1 MIIISTQDNFKR
13 KTFIAGVVTNSSRKK
28 TSINSICNKYQRGV
42 GEEVLKWKADWENN
56 EDREAEEETE
66 ERENSPDQQDQDRN
80 RRKLREDELLCQ
92 RYIRR

>member
-1 MIIISTQDNFKR
+1 
-13 KTFIAGVVTNSSRKK
+13 
-28 TSINSICNKYQRGV
+28 V

-56 EDREAEEETE
+56 EDREAEEEAE